1 MEGLIRGVVFD
12 AFGTLVQ
19 IGEGTHPYRQLLKI
33 GRKNGRRP
41 MPSDIHRI
49 MNSPLVLAKAA
60 KAFGITTDAAELSAI
75 EADLARELAS
85 IKAHE
90 DGLYAV
96 QKLLDAGIKVGIC
109 SNLGMPYVEPV
120 KRLYPGLS
128 YSMSCEVGDMKPSLR
143 IYQHACDQL
152 GLQTFE
158 VAMIGDSL
166 RCDKQG
172 PDVFGLRGYFLDRN
186 AGLGDYSNLRDFAD
200 DMVRRHAG

>member
-1 MEGLIRGVVFD
+1 MTLRISGVVFD

-19 IGEGTHPYRQLLKI
+19 IGEGLHPYRQLLKI

-41 MPSDIHRI
+41 ESGDIHRI
-49 MNSPLVLAKAA
+49 MSSPLVLTEAA
-60 KAFGITTDAAELSAI
+60 KAFGITISPTDLTDI
-75 EADLARELAS
+75 EADLVRELAS
-85 IKAHE
+85 IKAYE

-96 QKLLDAGIKVGIC
+96 QKLLDADIKVGIC

-152 GLQTFE
+152 GLQPFE

-172 PDVFGLRGYFLDRN
+172 PDVFGMRGFFLDRS

-200 DMVRRHAG
+200 DVVGA

>member
-1 MEGLIRGVVFD
+1 MKGLIHGVVFD
-12 AFGTLVQ
+12 AFGTLVR
-19 IGEGTHPYRQLLKI
+19 IEDGAHPYRQLLNI

-41 MPSDIHRI
+41 ESGDVHRI
-49 MNSPLVLAKAA
+49 MRSPLCLAETA
-60 KAFGITTDAAELSAI
+60 KAFGITISAAELSAI

-96 QKLLDAGIKVGIC
+96 HKLMSAGIKVGIC

-143 IYQHACDQL
+143 IYQDACDQL
-152 GLQTFE
+152 GLQPFE

-172 PDVFGLRGYFLDRN
+172 PTVFGMQGFFLDRS
-186 AGLGDYSNLRDFAD
+186 AGLGDYSNLSDFAD
-200 DMVRRHAG
+200 DVVRRHAG

>member
-1 MEGLIRGVVFD
+1 MKGLIRGVVFD
-12 AFGTLVQ
+12 AFGTLVR
-19 IGEGTHPYRQLLKI
+19 IEEGTHPYRQLLKI

-41 MPSDIHRI
+41 APGDVHRI
-49 MNSPLVLAKAA
+49 MRSPLGLFETA
-60 KAFGITTDAAELSAI
+60 KAFGITIGATELSSI
-75 EADLARELAS
+75 EADLARELAN

-96 QKLLDAGIKVGIC
+96 QALLSASIKVGIC

-128 YSMSCEVGDMKPSLR
+128 YSMSCEVGDMKPALR
-143 IYQHACDQL
+143 IYQHACDQM
-152 GLQTFE
+152 GLQSFE

-172 PDVFGLRGYFLDRN
+172 PTVFGMQGFFLDRS
-186 AGLGDYSNLRDFAD
+186 AGLGDYSNLSDFAD
-200 DMVRRHAG
+200 DVVRRHAG

>member
-1 MEGLIRGVVFD
+1 MKGLIRGVVFD
-12 AFGTLVQ
+12 AFGTLVR
-19 IGEGTHPYRQLLKI
+19 IEEGAHPFRQLLKI

-41 MPSDIHRI
+41 ESGDVHRI
-49 MNSPLVLAKAA
+49 MSSPLVLAEAA
-60 KAFGITTDAAELSAI
+60 KVFGITISPAELSAI
-75 EADLARELAS
+75 ESDLARELAS
-85 IKAHE
+85 IKVHE

-128 YSMSCEVGDMKPSLR
+128 YSMSCEFGDMKPSLR

-152 GLQTFE
+152 GLQPFE

-172 PDVFGLRGYFLDRN
+172 PDVFGMQGFFLDRS
-186 AGLGDYSNLRDFAD
+186 AGLGDYSSLSEFAD
-200 DMVRRHAG
+200 DVVRRHEC

>member
-41 MPSDIHRI
+41 MPSDIYRI

-60 KAFGITTDAAELSAI
+60 KAFGITTNAAELLAI

-85 IKAHE
+85 IKAYE

-152 GLQTFE
+152 GLQNFE

-172 PDVFGLRGYFLDRN
+172 PDVFGLQGYFLDRN

-200 DMVRRHAG
+200 DMVRCHAG

>member
-1 MEGLIRGVVFD
+1 MKGLIRGVVFD
-12 AFGTLVQ
+12 AFGTLVR
-19 IGEGTHPYRQLLKI
+19 IEDGAHPYRQLLKI
-33 GRKNGRRP
+33 GRKSGRRP
-41 MPSDIHRI
+41 EPGDVHRI
-49 MNSPLVLAKAA
+49 MSSPLVLAEAA
-60 KAFGITTDAAELSAI
+60 KAFGITISPAELSDI

-85 IKAHE
+85 INAHE
-90 DGLYAV
+90 DGIYAV
-96 QKLLDAGIKVGIC
+96 QKILDAGIKVGIC

-152 GLQTFE
+152 GLQPFE

-172 PDVFGLRGYFLDRN
+172 PGVFGMQGFFLDRS
-186 AGLGDYSNLRDFAD
+186 AGLGDYSTLSEFAD
-200 DMVRRHAG
+200 DVVQSHAG

>member
-1 MEGLIRGVVFD
+1 MKGLIRGVVFD
-12 AFGTLVQ
+12 AFGTLVR
-19 IGEGTHPYRQLLKI
+19 IEDGSHPFRQLLKI

-41 MPSDIHRI
+41 EPGDVHRI
-49 MNSPLVLAKAA
+49 MSSPLVLAEAA
-60 KAFGITTDAAELSAI
+60 KAFGITISHAELSGI
-75 EADLARELAS
+75 ETDLVRELAS

-96 QKLLDAGIKVGIC
+96 HKLLDAGIKVGIC

-152 GLQTFE
+152 GLQPFE
-158 VAMIGDSL
+158 IAMIGDSL

-172 PDVFGLRGYFLDRN
+172 PDVFGMQGFFLDRN
-186 AGLGDYSNLRDFAD
+186 AGLGDYSTLSEFAD
-200 DMVRRHAG
+200 DVVRRHEC